1 MSRRKP
7 KGSVVTL
14 RDVAQESGV
23 SPATVSIVL
32 NNAPLARY
40 IPPSTKDRIERAAK
54 KLAYRPKVVSR
65 FLSAKRNRTVGVMV
79 FDITDPFC
87 TLILRGIENSLYQAN
102 YLPILT
108 DVHNQRGRF
117 ERYLEMLLARPVE
130 ALVFVANWLF
140 VDIDLLADFEKR
152 NIPAVMIGR
161 ELRSGAV
168 SSVMVDNEA
177 GAHLAM
183 EHLYSLGHRKIAFI
197 RGPKMLVDSS
207 PRWRGVRSF
216 ARSMGLEIDPTLVV
230 DLPDSLDP
238 NSSFDGGFK
247 LTEELLKHKKRF
259 TAIMAFDDMTAFGAI
274 RGLARAGLKVPED
287 CSVIGFD
294 DVIPAGLSV
303 PSLTTVRQPMEAL
316 GTAAVGMIMEGI
328 NAAIEERESVAVHRQ
343 LAPELVVRESTRAV
357 SWACWMDADTAIRGT
372 RGAAGLKTCQRQVEG
387 VPPAISQLGTDGK
400 PQRQQIVPE
409 SGSAAACLS

>member
-1 MSRRKP
+1 MTRRKP
-7 KGSVVTL
+7 KGSGVTL
-14 RDVAQESGV
+14 RDVAQESDV

-32 NNAPLARY
+32 NSAPLSRY

-54 KLAYRPKVVSR
+54 KLGYRPKVVSR

-79 FDITDPFC
+79 FDITDPYC
-87 TLILRGIENSLYQAN
+87 TLILRGIENSLYQAS

-140 VDIDLLADFEKR
+140 VDIDLLADLEKR

-161 ELRSGAV
+161 ELRTGAI

-197 RGPKMLVDSS
+197 RGPKMLADSA

-216 ARSMGLEIDPTLVV
+216 ARSMGLEIDPALVL
-230 DLPDSLDP
+230 DLPDSFDP
-238 NSSFDGGFK
+238 YFGYEGGLK

-259 TAIMAFDDMTAFGAI
+259 TALMAFDDMTAFGAI
-274 RGLARAGLKVPED
+274 RCLARAGLKVPED

-316 GTAAVGMIMEGI
+316 GTTAVGIVMEGI
-328 NAAIEERESVAVHRQ
+328 NAAIEERETTAVHRQ
-343 LAPELVVRESTRAV
+343 LAPELVVRESTRSI
-357 SWACWMDADTAIRGT
+357 SWT
-372 RGAAGLKTCQRQVEG
+372 
-387 VPPAISQLGTDGK
+387 
-400 PQRQQIVPE
+400 
-409 SGSAAACLS
+409 

>member
-1 MSRRKP
+1 VRTLGRRRNPVRRRHALSRRKAV
-7 KGSVVTL
+7 KSGVTL

-40 IPPSTKDRIERAAK
+40 IPPSTKDRIEKAAK
-54 KLAYRPKVVSR
+54 KLGYRPKVVSR

-87 TLILRGIENSLYQAN
+87 TLILRGIENSLYQAS
-102 YLPILT
+102 YLQILT
-108 DVHNQRGRF
+108 DGHNQRGRF

-130 ALVFVANWLF
+130 ALIFVANWLF
-140 VDIDLLADFEKR
+140 VDIDLLADLEKR

-161 ELRSGAV
+161 ELSTGGV

-177 GAHLAM
+177 GAHLGM

-216 ARSMGLEIDPTLVV
+216 ARSVGLEIDPALVV

-238 NSSFDGGFK
+238 NSGFEGGIR

-316 GTAAVGMIMEGI
+316 GSAAVGIVLESI
-328 NAAIEERESVAVHRQ
+328 NATIEEREFEVIHRK
-343 LAPELVVRESTRAV
+343 LAPELVVRESSRAV
-357 SWACWMDADTAIRGT
+357 SWT
-372 RGAAGLKTCQRQVEG
+372 
-387 VPPAISQLGTDGK
+387 
-400 PQRQQIVPE
+400 
-409 SGSAAACLS
+409 

>member
-1 MSRRKP
+1 MFVPLAPSSFPISEPFLTRRKV
-7 KGSVVTL
+7 KSTAVTL

-23 SPATVSIVL
+23 SAATVSIVL

-54 KLAYRPKVVSR
+54 KLGYRPKDVSR

-87 TLILRGIENSLYQAN
+87 TLILRGIENSLYQAS
-102 YLPILT
+102 YLPIVT

-117 ERYLEMLLARPVE
+117 ERYLEVLLARQVE

-140 VDIDLLADFEKR
+140 VDIDLLADLEKR
-152 NIPAVMIGR
+152 NIPAVMIAR
-161 ELRSGAV
+161 ELSGSI

-177 GAHLAM
+177 GAHLAI
-183 EHLYSLGHRKIAFI
+183 EHLYSLGHRKIVFV
-197 RGPKMLVDSS
+197 RGPKMLADSA

-216 ARSMGLEIDPTLVV
+216 ARSVGLEIDPTLVV

-238 NSSFDGGFK
+238 NSGFEGGFR
-247 LTEELLKHKKRF
+247 LTEELMKRKKRF
-259 TAIMAFDDMTAFGAI
+259 SAVLAFDDMTAFGAV

-316 GTAAVGMIMEGI
+316 GSTAVEIVMEGI
-328 NAAIEERESVAVHRQ
+328 NAVTEEREFTAVRRK
-343 LAPELVVRESTRAV
+343 LAPELVVRESTPAV
-357 SWACWMDADTAIRGT
+357 S
-372 RGAAGLKTCQRQVEG
+372 
-387 VPPAISQLGTDGK
+387 
-400 PQRQQIVPE
+400 
-409 SGSAAACLS
+409 

>member
-1 MSRRKP
+1 
-7 KGSVVTL
+7 
-14 RDVAQESGV
+14 
-23 SPATVSIVL
+23 
-32 NNAPLARY
+32 
-40 IPPSTKDRIERAAK
+40 
-54 KLAYRPKVVSR
+54 
-65 FLSAKRNRTVGVMV
+65 
-79 FDITDPFC
+79 
-87 TLILRGIENSLYQAN
+87 
-102 YLPILT
+102 
-108 DVHNQRGRF
+108 
-117 ERYLEMLLARPVE
+117 
-130 ALVFVANWLF
+130 
-140 VDIDLLADFEKR
+140 
-152 NIPAVMIGR
+152 
-161 ELRSGAV
+161 
-168 SSVMVDNEA
+168 
-177 GAHLAM
+177 
-183 EHLYSLGHRKIAFI
+183 
-197 RGPKMLVDSS
+197 MLVDSS

-238 NSSFDGGFK
+238 NSSFEGGFK

-357 SWACWMDADTAIRGT
+357 SWA
-372 RGAAGLKTCQRQVEG
+372 
-387 VPPAISQLGTDGK
+387 
-400 PQRQQIVPE
+400 
-409 SGSAAACLS
+409 

>member
-1 MSRRKP
+1 VVKKSARRARNSHAAVSRRIFLRRRKT
-7 KGSVVTL
+7 KGSPVTL

-40 IPPSTKDRIERAAK
+40 IPPPTKDRIERAAK
-54 KLAYRPKVVSR
+54 KLGYRPKLVSR
-65 FLSAKRNRTVGVMV
+65 FLGAKRNRTVGVMV
-79 FDITDPFC
+79 FDLTDPYC
-87 TLILRGIENSLYQAN
+87 TLILRGIENSLYQAS
-102 YLPILT
+102 YLPIFT
-108 DVHNQRGRF
+108 DAHNQRGRF

-130 ALVFVANWLF
+130 GLIIVANWLF
-140 VDIDLLADFEKR
+140 VDIELLADLEKR

-161 ELRSGAV
+161 ELRTGSI

-197 RGPKMLVDSS
+197 RGPKMLGDSI

-216 ARSMGLEIDPTLVV
+216 ARSVGIEIDNSLVG

-238 NSSFDGGFK
+238 NSGFEGGFR

-259 TAIMAFDDMTAFGAI
+259 TAVMAFDDMTAFGTI
-274 RGLARAGLKVPED
+274 RGLARAGWKVPED

-316 GTAAVGMIMEGI
+316 GSAAVGIIMEAM
-328 NAAIEERESVAVHRQ
+328 NAAVEEREFKAQHRK
-343 LAPELVVRESTRAV
+343 LAPELVVRESTRA
-357 SWACWMDADTAIRGT
+357 
-372 RGAAGLKTCQRQVEG
+372 
-387 VPPAISQLGTDGK
+387 
-400 PQRQQIVPE
+400 
-409 SGSAAACLS
+409 LS

>member
-1 MSRRKP
+1 MFVPSAPSSSLITELFLTRRKV
-7 KGSVVTL
+7 KSTAVTL

-32 NNAPLARY
+32 NNAPLSRY
-40 IPPSTKDRIERAAK
+40 IPPTTKDRIERAAK

-79 FDITDPFC
+79 FDITDPYC
-87 TLILRGIENSLYQAN
+87 TLILRGIENALYQAS
-102 YLPILT
+102 YLPLLT

-130 ALVFVANWLF
+130 ALIVVANWLF
-140 VDIDLLADFEKR
+140 VDIDLLADVEKR

-183 EHLYSLGHRKIAFI
+183 EHLHSLGHRKIAFI
-197 RGPKMLVDSS
+197 RGPKMLGDSS
-207 PRWRGVRSF
+207 PRWRGVRAF
-216 ARSMGLEIDPTLVV
+216 ARSVNLEIDPALVL
-230 DLPDSLDP
+230 DLPDSFDP
-238 NSSFDGGFK
+238 NSSYAGGLK
-247 LTEELLKHKKRF
+247 LTEEFLKPKKRF
-259 TAIMAFDDMTAFGAI
+259 TAVMAFDDMTAFGVI
-274 RGLARAGLKVPED
+274 RCLARAGIKVPED

-316 GTAAVGMIMEGI
+316 GNAAVGII
-328 NAAIEERESVAVHRQ
+328 LDAVNAAIEERESPALHRL

-357 SWACWMDADTAIRGT
+357 SWA
-372 RGAAGLKTCQRQVEG
+372 
-387 VPPAISQLGTDGK
+387 
-400 PQRQQIVPE
+400 
-409 SGSAAACLS
+409 

>member
-1 MSRRKP
+1 MTRRKAV
-7 KGSVVTL
+7 KSGVTL

-40 IPPSTKDRIERAAK
+40 IPQSTKDRIERAAK
-54 KLAYRPKVVSR
+54 KLGYRPKTVSR

-87 TLILRGIENSLYQAN
+87 TLILRGIENTLYQAS

-140 VDIDLLADFEKR
+140 VDIEVLADLEKR

-161 ELRSGAV
+161 ELSSGSI
-168 SSVMVDNEA
+168 SSVMTDNEA

-197 RGPKMLVDSS
+197 RGPKMLVDST

-216 ARSMGLEIDPTLVV
+216 ARSVGLEIDPALVV

-238 NSSFDGGFK
+238 NSGFEGGFK

-259 TAIMAFDDMTAFGAI
+259 TAVMAFDDMTAFGAI

-294 DVIPAGLSV
+294 DVMPAGLSV

-316 GTAAVGMIMEGI
+316 GSAAVGIVLEAI
-328 NAAIEERESVAVHRQ
+328 NATIEEREFEVVRRK
-343 LAPELVVRESTRAV
+343 LTPELVVRESSRSV
-357 SWACWMDADTAIRGT
+357 PWAGAD
-372 RGAAGLKTCQRQVEG
+372 
-387 VPPAISQLGTDGK
+387 
-400 PQRQQIVPE
+400 
-409 SGSAAACLS
+409 

>member
-1 MSRRKP
+1 LTRRKV
-7 KGSVVTL
+7 KNTAVTL
-14 RDVAQESGV
+14 RDVALESGV

-32 NNAPLARY
+32 NNAPLSRY
-40 IPPSTKDRIERAAK
+40 IPPTTKDRIERAAK

-79 FDITDPFC
+79 FDITDPYC
-87 TLILRGIENSLYQAN
+87 TLILRGIENALYQAS

-130 ALVFVANWLF
+130 ALIVVANWLF
-140 VDIDLLADFEKR
+140 VDIDLLADVEKR

-183 EHLYSLGHRKIAFI
+183 EHLHSLGHRKIAFI
-197 RGPKMLVDSS
+197 RGPKMLGDSS
-207 PRWRGVRSF
+207 PRWRGVRAF
-216 ARSMGLEIDPTLVV
+216 ARSVNLEIDPSLVL
-230 DLPDSLDP
+230 DLPDAFDP
-238 NSSFDGGFK
+238 NSSYEGGLK
-247 LTEELLKHKKRF
+247 LTEEFLKHKKRF
-259 TAIMAFDDMTAFGAI
+259 TAVMAFDDMTAFGVI
-274 RGLARAGLKVPED
+274 RSLARAGMKVPED

-316 GTAAVGMIMEGI
+316 GSAAVGIILDAI
-328 NAAIEERESVAVHRQ
+328 NAAIEERESPAVHRL

-357 SWACWMDADTAIRGT
+357 SWA
-372 RGAAGLKTCQRQVEG
+372 
-387 VPPAISQLGTDGK
+387 
-400 PQRQQIVPE
+400 
-409 SGSAAACLS
+409 

>member
-1 MSRRKP
+1 MKHGKAAKS
-7 KGSVVTL
+7 GVTL

-54 KLAYRPKVVSR
+54 KLGYRPKDVSR

-87 TLILRGIENSLYQAN
+87 TLILRGIENSLYQAS

-117 ERYLEMLLARPVE
+117 ERYLEVLLARQVE

-140 VDIDLLADFEKR
+140 VDIDLLADLEKR
-152 NIPAVMIGR
+152 NIPAVMIAR
-161 ELRSGAV
+161 ELSSGSI

-177 GAHLAM
+177 GAHLAI

-197 RGPKMLVDSS
+197 RGPKMLGDSA

-216 ARSMGLEIDPTLVV
+216 ARSVGLEIDPTLVV

-238 NSSFDGGFK
+238 NSGFEGGFK
-247 LTEELLKHKKRF
+247 ITEEFLKHKKRF
-259 TAIMAFDDMTAFGAI
+259 TAVMAFDDMTAFGAI

-294 DVIPAGLSV
+294 DVILAGLSV

-316 GTAAVGMIMEGI
+316 GSAAVGIVLEAI
-328 NAAIEERESVAVHRQ
+328 SSAIEEREFEVVHRK
-343 LAPELVVRESTRAV
+343 LAPELVVRESSRSV
-357 SWACWMDADTAIRGT
+357 PRSGAD
-372 RGAAGLKTCQRQVEG
+372 
-387 VPPAISQLGTDGK
+387 
-400 PQRQQIVPE
+400 
-409 SGSAAACLS
+409 

>member
-1 MSRRKP
+1 MSRRKTV
-7 KGSVVTL
+7 KSGVTL
-14 RDVAQESGV
+14 RDVAHASGV

-40 IPPSTKDRIERAAK
+40 IPLTTKDRIEKAAK
-54 KLAYRPKVVSR
+54 KLGYRPKVVSR

-87 TLILRGIENSLYQAN
+87 TLILRGIENSLYQAS
-102 YLPILT
+102 YLQVLT
-108 DVHNQRGRF
+108 DGHNQRGRF

-130 ALVFVANWLF
+130 ALIFVANWLF
-140 VDIDLLADFEKR
+140 VDIDLLADLEKR

-161 ELRSGAV
+161 ELNTGGV

-177 GAHLAM
+177 GAHLGM

-216 ARSMGLEIDPTLVV
+216 ARSVGLEIDPALVV

-238 NSSFDGGFK
+238 NSSFEGGFR

-259 TAIMAFDDMTAFGAI
+259 TAIMAFDDLTAFGAI

-303 PSLTTVRQPMEAL
+303 PSLTTVRQPMESL
-316 GTAAVGMIMEGI
+316 GSAAVGLVLEAV
-328 NAAIEERESVAVHRQ
+328 NAAIEEREFEAVHRK
-343 LAPELVVRESTRAV
+343 LAPELVVRESSRAV
-357 SWACWMDADTAIRGT
+357 SWT
-372 RGAAGLKTCQRQVEG
+372 
-387 VPPAISQLGTDGK
+387 
-400 PQRQQIVPE
+400 
-409 SGSAAACLS
+409 